1 MKILTIG
8 SGMYDLFLEHETAQT
23 FTFEIDGCDVDF
35 ILLEEGRKVELNHVT
50 VATGGGSI
58 NAATTFAKLN
68 LKTAAFCKLGSDEKA
83 TYIINELKKRGI
95 DHSLIKRSDTAR
107 TGTSYIIP
115 SPTGNS
121 AILVDRAANL
131 SMQKNDLPMQKISDF
146 DLLYITSL
154 SSQTAELLPI
164 ICAEAHKHGLPI
176 ATNPGM
182 SQLSENVK
190 TLETSLKYI
199 HTLILNTL
207 ESTLLMEHLGFTSKN
222 KKHPN
227 PKKNMPPLLSS
238 LIKQGSTSFLLEEYF
253 KEIHSHGVKVA
264 IVTNGE
270 DGIYAS
276 DGTHIYYHPSLP
288 IDVISTVGAGDAFA
302 ATFISQRLKQKSIED
317 AIRAGVINS
326 ASVLEH
332 LGATTGLCTQQE
344 LDEMIDDIDKKG
356 IKKFPLV

>member
-1 MKILTIG
+1 
-8 SGMYDLFLEHETAQT
+8 MYDLFLEHETAQT
-23 FTFEIDGCDVDF
+23 ITFDIDGCDVDF
-35 ILLEEGRKVELNHVT
+35 ILLEEGRKVELDRVT
-50 VATGGGSI
+50 IATGGGCV

-68 LKTAAFCKLGSDEKA
+68 LNATVLCKLGSDEKA
-83 TYIINELKKRGI
+83 AFIISELKKRGI
-95 DHSLIKRSDTAR
+95 DCSLIKQDKQVA
-107 TGTSYIIP
+107 TGSSYIIP

-121 AILVDRAANL
+121 AILVDRGANL
-131 SMQKNDLPMQKISDF
+131 TLSSADLPLQKISDF
-146 DLLYITSL
+146 DHLYITSL
-154 SSQTAELLPI
+154 SKNSSQLLPI
-164 ICAEAHKHGLPI
+164 VCAQAHKHDIPI
-176 ATNPGM
+176 AVNPGI

-190 TLETSLKYI
+190 TLYTSLKYI

-238 LIKQGSTSFLLEEYF
+238 LIKQGTTSFLLEEYF
-253 KEIHSHGVKVA
+253 KEMHSHGIKIA

-276 DGTHIYYHPSLP
+276 DGTNIYYHPSLP
-288 IDVISTVGAGDAFA
+288 IDVVNTVGAGDAFA
-302 ATFISQRLKQKSIED
+302 STFISQRLKQKSIED
-317 AIRAGVINS
+317 AIRAGIINS

-332 LGATTGLCTQQE
+332 IGATAGLCTQQE
-344 LDEMIDDIDKKG
+344 LDEMINDIDKKG